1 VHRSIKLF
9 AALLG
14 FAALST
20 SAKAELVIDITQ
32 QGSNV
37 VASASGSLFTE
48 DLITVLSTIISSG
61 VSGSDGAILIGS
73 GSVTAFGAQLSGP
86 LSFGS
91 GVAVG
96 ASSTNSTVPFGFL
109 ANSGNPAAEAIFLPT
124 GYVSASSLSGTD
136 TFDNTTIA
144 GLGLTPGTYTYDFGT
159 GPFADSVVVNIA
171 AVSEPATWAMMIL
184 GFAGIGFLAYRRKSN
199 LNQMA
204 LNAA

>member
-1 VHRSIKLF
+1 MHHSIKLF

-37 VASASGSLFTE
+37 VASASGSLFTQ
-48 DLITVLSTIISSG
+48 DLITGLSTFINPA
-61 VSGSDGAILIGS
+61 VSGSDGAILMGS
-73 GSVTAFGAQLSGP
+73 GSVTVFGAQLSGP

-96 ASSTNSTVPFGFL
+96 ASSTNSAVPFGFV
-109 ANSGNPAAEAIFLPT
+109 ANTGNPAAEAILLPT
-124 GYVSASSLSGTD
+124 GYASGTSLSGTD
-136 TFDNTTIA
+136 TFDNTTISA
-144 GLGLTPGTYTYDFGT
+144 LGLTPGTYTYDFGS

-171 AVSEPATWAMMIL
+171 AVPEPATWALMLL
-184 GFAGIGFLAYRRKSN
+184 GFAGIGAMAYRRR
-199 LNQMA
+199 NQMA
-204 LNAA
+204 IAV